1 MLMDKP
7 FNRFVFFSCLCFL
20 FLLVGCGKKGPLQAP
35 LVHLP
40 QAVKQIKAFQR
51 GAALYL
57 EWDFKPVYTDG
68 TSLEFPLTLEVWLA
82 KQGGE
87 SENQSLSADL
97 SQEDFEKAAEIVA
110 RLVIQEPTE
119 SIKGQWKLD
128 LTHPESFR
136 QKYVLALRL
145 LDKRQRK
152 SLFSPLVI
160 LTPQNLPQPPGD
172 LQAEVKEKAIV
183 LKWSKPTGFLLKTAG
198 TPLKLKGYHVYRRE
212 PEGQWL
218 RLTKKP
224 LGQRTYED
232 KNFKFGQI
240 YFYKVRA
247 VVNDQEPY
255 IETDDSREIKVE
267 PKDVFPPPPPSGLV
281 AIGSQQGIAL
291 SWEPS
296 PAKDVAGYKIW
307 RRREDEKVF
316 QLLTP
321 RPLSEL
327 SFIDTQV
334 VAGYFYEYYLTAVD
348 QAGNESQK
356 SPIVREKK
364 GEEDENLSFSL
375 SKENSIWGTGRR
387 STKTHSGFGFPA
399 FSSGQGDHTPGR
411 SEDTASG

>member
-1 MLMDKP
+1 MVKP
-7 FNRFVFFSCLCFL
+7 LYRFVFFTFLCIF

-35 LVHLP
+35 LVRLP

-82 KQGGE
+82 KQGDE

-110 RLVIQEPTE
+110 RLVIQEPAE
-119 SIKGQWKLD
+119 SVKGQWKLE
-128 LTHPESFR
+128 LTRPESWQ

-145 LDKRQRK
+145 LDKWRK
-152 SLFSPLVI
+152 ESVFSPLVT
-160 LTPQNLPQPPGD
+160 LTPQNLPQPPEN

-183 LKWSKPTGFLLKTAG
+183 LKWSKPAGFLLKTTG
-198 TPLKLKGYHVYRRE
+198 TPLKGYHVYRRE

-218 RLTKKP
+218 RLTEKP
-224 LGQRTYED
+224 LIEMTFED
-232 KNFKFGQI
+232 KNFQFGRT

-255 IETDDSREIKVE
+255 IETDDSKEIKVE
-267 PKDVFPPPPPSGLV
+267 ARDVFPPPPPSGLV

-307 RRREDEKVF
+307 RRREDERQF
-316 QLLTP
+316 RLLTP
-321 RPLSEL
+321 QPLSEL
-327 SFIDTQV
+327 SFIDTQIV
-334 VAGYFYEYYLTAVD
+334 SGYFYEYYLTAVD
-348 QAGNESQK
+348 QVGNESQK

-364 GEEDENLSFSL
+364 GEEDENLSF
-375 SKENSIWGTGRR
+375 
-387 STKTHSGFGFPA
+387 
-399 FSSGQGDHTPGR
+399 
-411 SEDTASG
+411 